1 MRGYNPHGPNELE
14 LSLAGARPYSNQGIW
29 FLRADCRRDRLG
41 GSSAMKKESIIQTA
55 SFSINVLLISS
66 VLLSLFGLA
75 WEYST
80 RRYLSGFSNAVL
92 PYASSPEKKVAA
104 ILAWMEQGPA
114 RETEYYSDDSQN
126 RDPIDTLNYKEL
138 LSVCGT
144 GTNAFVN
151 LASAGGIN
159 ARRLLLL
166 DAQGLNANHVV
177 AEVYLDGRWVV
188 VDPSFHAIL
197 KDSAA
202 HLLTKEDLARPGVLQ
217 DATRNLAGY
226 DSSYNYEHTAYIHLS
241 RVPLFGSFLQSKLN
255 SVLPSWQQSI
265 NWTVLV
271 ERQSNAT
278 LLAGILL
285 VCFAIC
291 LRRMICWYARKSSIT
306 LMGPWEQ
313 LSHAGVALFSGTPA
327 SESEKS
333 FSNARISSLFLK

>member
-1 MRGYNPHGPNELE
+1 LE
-14 LSLAGARPYSNQGIW
+14 LALVGARPYGIEGVW
-29 FLRADCRRDRLG
+29 SLHAGHWRDRVG
-41 GSSAMKKESIIQTA
+41 GSPAMKKESVIQIVG
-55 SFSINVLLISS
+55 FSINVLLICSL
-66 VLLSLFGLA
+66 LLSLLGLV

-80 RRYLSGFSNAVL
+80 RRYLSGFANAVL
-92 PYASSPEKKVAA
+92 PYSSSPEKKVAA
-104 ILAWMEQGPA
+104 ILAWMDQGPA
-114 RETEYYSDDSQN
+114 RETEYYSDDSQD
-126 RDPIDTLNYKEL
+126 RDPVDTLNYKEL

-151 LASAGGIN
+151 LASAGGIE

-197 KDSAA
+197 KDSAG
-202 HLLTKEDLARPGVLQ
+202 HLLTKEELARPAVLQ

-241 RVPLFGSFLQSKLN
+241 RLPLFGSFLQSKLI
-255 SVLPSWQQSI
+255 SVLPSWQESI

-285 VCFAIC
+285 LCFAVC
-291 LRRMICWYARKSSIT
+291 LRRMICWYARKSSII
-306 LMGPWEQ
+306 LMGPWEY
-313 LSHAGVALFSGTPA
+313 LSHTGVALFSGATGSA
-327 SESEKS
+327 SERS
-333 FSNARISSLFLK
+333 FSNAWISSLFSK